1 MFPNHQHTP
10 HYSVHRLLSAR
21 IWGFYSTL
29 TISIL
34 QHCDRIA
41 SISRYLWGN
50 AMYEQSWVYEGTE
63 TALISR
69 STTEKRRLYFE
80 MMIYSSL

>member
-1 MFPNHQHTP
+1 
-10 HYSVHRLLSAR
+10 
-21 IWGFYSTL
+21 
-29 TISIL
+29 
-34 QHCDRIA
+34 
-41 SISRYLWGN
+41 
-50 AMYEQSWVYEGTE
+50 MYEQSWVYEGTE